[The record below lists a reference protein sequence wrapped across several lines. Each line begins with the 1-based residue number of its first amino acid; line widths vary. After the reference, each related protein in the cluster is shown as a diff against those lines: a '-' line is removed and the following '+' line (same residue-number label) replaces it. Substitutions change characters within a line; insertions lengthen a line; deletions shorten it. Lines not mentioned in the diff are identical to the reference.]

1 MTSFKTIDGIP
12 VTANKWILK
21 DVLRDEWGFDEVVIS
36 DHSAVKELVPHGIA
50 AHYEE
55 AAKLAIEAGCDIDM
69 MTATYSNH
77 LKDLVESG
85 QIDIQ
90 LINESVKRVLKLK
103 NDLGLFENPYRGA
116 NELEA

>member
-1 MTSFKTIDGIP
+1 
-12 VTANKWILK
+12 
-21 DVLRDEWGFDEVVIS
+21 
-36 DHSAVKELVPHGIA
+36 
-50 AHYEE
+50 
-55 AAKLAIEAGCDIDM
+55 M

-116 NELEA
+116 NESE